1 MILIWME
8 SIEFIKL
15 KVKVSH
21 QNSLQPA
28 TNSAETNVKYIDF
41 ITLSDFKKNN
51 HILHNKSKL
60 LD

>member
-21 QNSLQPA
+21 QNSLQPV
-28 TNSAETNVKYIDF
+28 TNSAETNVNYIDF
-41 ITLSDFKKNN
+41 ITLSDFKKA
-51 HILHNKSKL
+51 ITYFITSQSY
-60 LD
+60 